1 MKKLILCAAFLAGCS
16 GGPTKT
22 VLPDGSQ
29 GFVVYC
35 RGEMACYQQAGNAC
49 ASGYK
54 VLEKT
59 SSAKPYYAANQ
70 YGTAAGVN
78 ESYGLL
84 FRCR

>member
-1 MKKLILCAAFLAGCS
+1 MKRLILCAVMLAGC
-16 GGPTKT
+16 GGPQKT

-35 RGEMACYQQAGNAC
+35 RGEMACHQEAGKAC
-49 ASGYK
+49 ASGYD
-54 VLEKT
+54 VLERT

-70 YGTAAGVN
+70 YGAAAGVN